1 MNMWFNGC
9 LFFAGLGG
17 LLMTLAVSC
26 MAFSEWINK
35 TPDVNQRD
43 GRVLVIF
50 KDGKEVP
57 IYIEKDGVI
66 SCVYMPEKEK
76 AE

>member
-1 MNMWFNGC
+1 MNLWINGC

-17 LLMTLAVSC
+17 LLMTIAVCC

-50 KDGKEVP
+50 KDGKEEP

-66 SCVYMPEKEK
+66 SCVYMPKKETR
-76 AE
+76 A